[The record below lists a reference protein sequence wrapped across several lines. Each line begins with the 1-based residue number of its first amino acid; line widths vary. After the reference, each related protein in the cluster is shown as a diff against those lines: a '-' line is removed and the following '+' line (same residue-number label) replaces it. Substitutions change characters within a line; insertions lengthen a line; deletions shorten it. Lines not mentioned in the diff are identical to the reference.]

1 MAELQLLER
10 TAGPKPIVGTVP
22 APSEFQ
28 DTGLSPA
35 LVAHLLRQVAVT
47 PIERIQDLVPAL
59 RLLVLIA
66 ASAAILR
73 LTAITLDALDGFP
86 LVGGLCQLL
95 GLVSLLAG
103 LSREALRQQKRAEL
117 MVRIEQLRRSLHA

>member
-1 MAELQLLER
+1 MAEAQLLER

-22 APSEFQ
+22 PPSESQ
-28 DTGLSPA
+28 VTGLSPA
-35 LVAHLLRQVAVT
+35 LVAHLLRQVAAT
-47 PIERIQDLVPAL
+47 PIDRIQDLIPAL

-66 ASAAILR
+66 VSAAVLR
-73 LTAITLDALDGFP
+73 FTAFTLDALDGLP

-95 GLVSLLAG
+95 GLFSLLAG